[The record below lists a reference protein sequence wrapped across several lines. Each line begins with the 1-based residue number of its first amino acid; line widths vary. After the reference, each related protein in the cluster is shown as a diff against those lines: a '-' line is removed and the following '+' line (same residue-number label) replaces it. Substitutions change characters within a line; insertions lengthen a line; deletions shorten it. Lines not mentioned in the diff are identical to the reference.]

1 MFYIL
6 PYLAFFDFLWSCC
19 VFHETEYNT
28 PVPKAEII
36 TIGTEI
42 LLGEIV
48 DTNTHTIARAL
59 RDEGID
65 LYWTSTVGDNLER
78 IAEAIR
84 TGIARSEIIIA
95 TGGLGPTIDDPT
107 REAVARAIGVETEF
121 REELWQQVI
130 DRFARFGREPT
141 ENNRRQAYIPQG
153 AIAVE
158 NPVGTAPAF
167 IVETPTTAIIALPG
181 VPREMEHLMQHN
193 ILPYL
198 RERFELKGIIKTRVL
213 HTAGAGESQIDDRIG
228 DLETG
233 SNPTVGLSAH
243 AGQVDVRITAKADSE
258 EAANQ
263 LIAAVEEEL
272 RERLGDWVYGTDEDT
287 LEGAALANV
296 AEKGWKLIVVEAG
309 LSGGLTQRLV
319 NVHNAFFTGGEVLP
333 HAPDIEELEEI
344 CRQSMGSKG
353 ADACLGVSLHTG
365 AEKQDLHLVAITPV
379 KEKTFSRSYGG
390 PPSMAAQWAV
400 SLCINFIRRW
410 S

>member
-6 PYLAFFDFLWSCC
+6 PYLRIFDFLWGCC

-28 PVPKAEII
+28 PVPAAEII

-48 DTNTHTIARAL
+48 DTNSRHIARAL

-78 IAEAIR
+78 IAEALR
-84 TGIARSEIIIA
+84 AGMARSEIIIA
-95 TGGLGPTIDDPT
+95 TGGLGPTVDDPT
-107 REAVARAIGVETEF
+107 REAVARAIGVEAEF
-121 REELWQQVI
+121 REERWQQVV
-130 DRFARFGREPT
+130 DRFARFGRTPT
-141 ENNRRQAYIPQG
+141 DNNRRQAYIPQG
-153 AIAVE
+153 AIAIE

-167 IVETPTTAIIALPG
+167 IVETNTTVIIALPG
-181 VPREMEHLMQHN
+181 VPREMEHLMQHD

-198 RERFELKGIIKTRVL
+198 RERFELKGIIKARIL
-213 HTAGAGESQIDDRIG
+213 HTAGAGESQIDERIG
-228 DLETG
+228 DLETE

-258 EAANQ
+258 EEANQ
-263 LIAAVEEEL
+263 LIASVEAEL
-272 RERLGDWVYGTDEDT
+272 RERLGDWIYGADEDT
-287 LEGAALANV
+287 LEGSALENV
-296 AEKGWKLIVVEAG
+296 AKKGWKLVVVEAG

-319 NVHNAFFTGGEVLP
+319 DARNSFFKGGEVLP
-333 HAPDIEELEEI
+333 RSPGIEELEEI
-344 CRQSMGSKG
+344 CRQAMASKS

-379 KEKTFSRSYGG
+379 KARAFSRSYGG
-390 PPSMAAQWAV
+390 PPLMAPRWAV
-400 SLCINFIRRW
+400 SLCLNYIRTW

>member
-6 PYLAFFDFLWSCC
+6 PYLGIFDFLWGCC
-19 VFHETEYNT
+19 VFHENEYNT
-28 PVPKAEII
+28 PVPNAEII

-48 DTNTHTIARAL
+48 DTNTRYIARTL

-84 TGIARSEIIIA
+84 AGMTRSEIIIT

-121 REELWQQVI
+121 REELWQQVL
-130 DRFARFGREPT
+130 DRFARFGRKPT
-141 ENNRRQAYIPQG
+141 ENNRRQAYLPQG

-158 NPVGTAPAF
+158 NAVGTAPAF
-167 IVETPTTAIIALPG
+167 IAETKTSVIAALPG
-181 VPREMEHLMQHN
+181 VPREMEHLMQHD

-198 RERFELKGIIKTRVL
+198 RERFELKGLIKARVL
-213 HTAGAGESQIDDRIG
+213 HTAGAGESQIDERIG

-258 EAANQ
+258 EEANQ
-263 LIAAVEEEL
+263 LITPVEAEL
-272 RERLGDWVYGTDEDT
+272 RERLGDWVYGADEDT
-287 LEGAALANV
+287 LESTALVNV
-296 AEKGWKLIVVEAG
+296 AQKGWKLIVVEAG
-309 LSGGLTQRLV
+309 LSGGLTQRLID
-319 NVHNAFFTGGEVLP
+319 VHNDFFTGGEVLP
-333 HAPDIEELEEI
+333 HSPDLDELEEI
-344 CRQSMGSKG
+344 CRQAMASKN

-379 KEKTFSRSYGG
+379 QARTFSRSYGG
-390 PPSMAAQWAV
+390 PPLLAPQWAV
-400 SLCINFIRRW
+400 SLCLNSIRRW

>member
-1 MFYIL
+1 MKPSTIL
-6 PYLAFFDFLWSCC
+6 PM
-19 VFHETEYNT
+19 
-28 PVPKAEII
+28 PVAEII

-48 DTNTHTIARAL
+48 DTNTRHIARAL

-84 TGIARSEIIIA
+84 AGMARSEIIIA
-95 TGGLGPTIDDPT
+95 TGGLGPTVDDPT
-107 REAVARAIGVETEF
+107 REAVAKAIGVETEF

-141 ENNRRQAYIPQG
+141 ENNRRQAYLPQG

-167 IVETPTTAIIALPG
+167 IVETETTAIIALPG
-181 VPREMEHLMQHN
+181 VPREMEHLMQHD

-198 RERFELKGIIKTRVL
+198 RERYELKGIIKTRTL
-213 HTAGAGESQIDDRIG
+213 HTAGAGESQIDERIG
-228 DLETG
+228 DLETR

-258 EAANQ
+258 EEANQ
-263 LIAAVEEEL
+263 LIAPVEAEL
-272 RERLGDWVYGTDEDT
+272 RERLGDWIYGADEDA

-296 AEKGWKLIVVEAG
+296 TQKGWKLIVVEAG
-309 LSGGLTQRLV
+309 LSGNLTQRLIDA
-319 NVHNAFFTGGEVLP
+319 HNKIFTGGEVLS
-333 HAPDIEELEEI
+333 HSPDLAELEET
-344 CRQSMGSKG
+344 CRQAMASKN
-353 ADACLGVSLHTG
+353 ADACLGVSLQTG
-365 AEKQDLHLVAITPV
+365 AEKQELHLVAITPV
-379 KEKTFSRSYGG
+379 KTRSLSRFYGG
-390 PPSMAAQWAV
+390 PPLMAPQWAL
-400 SLCINFIRRW
+400 SLCLNHIRRW